1 MPPPRLTLACE
12 LDPERLLA
20 LFADASIIADLQA
33 LGARTALMLSD
44 LSDERASV
52 VQLLNRAGVPV
63 VAVPL
68 LPLEEG
74 YYFTPDNTRQA
85 AERYQEWKAW
95 TARHELV
102 WAGVGLDIEPDAR
115 VYLQLMRN
123 PWGLVPMLVPRL
135 FDHERP
141 RRAKAA
147 YTALV
152 ERIQH
157 DGYYVENYQFP
168 LIADERW
175 AGSTLLQR
183 LLGLVDIRTDRE
195 VWMLYTSVL
204 PVIGPGLLWIYAPA
218 AQAIGVGS
226 TGGGPDIPGHPRVP
240 ALDWDG
246 LSQDLR
252 LARRWCDDLLIHSL
266 EGCVE
271 QGFLGR
277 LRTFD

>member
-1 MPPPRLTLACE
+1 
-12 LDPERLLA
+12 
-20 LFADASIIADLQA
+20 
-33 LGARTALMLSD
+33 MLSD
-44 LSDERASV
+44 LSEERASV

-74 YYFTPDNTRQA
+74 YYFTPDNTHRA
-85 AERYQEWKAW
+85 AERYQEWQAW

-102 WAGVGLDIEPDAR
+102 WAGVGLDIEPEAQ
-115 VYLQLMRN
+115 VYLQHMRT

-141 RRAKAA
+141 SRAKAA

-152 ERIQH
+152 ERIRS
-157 DGYYVENYQFP
+157 DGYSVETYQFP

-183 LLGLVDIRTDRE
+183 LLGLVDVRTDRE
-195 VWMLYTSVL
+195 AWMLYTSVL
-204 PVIGPGLLWIYAPA
+204 PVIGPGLLWTYAPEA
-218 AQAIGVGS
+218 RAIGVGS
-226 TGGGPDIPGHPRVP
+226 TGGGPDIPTHPRVP

-246 LSQDLR
+246 LSR
-252 LARRWCDDLLIHSL
+252 AKC
-266 EGCVE
+266 
-271 QGFLGR
+271 
-277 LRTFD
+277 